1 MARVLIVDD
10 SDLSRRM
17 IGDTLKRAGHQVDEA
32 VDGPHALQTIE
43 PGKFDLVITD
53 FMMPGMLGDELV
65 KQIRATDAELPI
77 VVISSYTDSDLFKSM
92 KAQQVARVLNKPF
105 ADNDVLDAVA
115 ECART
120 A

>member
-1 MARVLIVDD
+1 MSRVLIVDD

-17 IGDTLKRAGHQVDEA
+17 IGDTLRRAGHEVLEA
-32 VDGPHALQTIE
+32 ADGPAALQTIQ
-43 PGKFDLVITD
+43 PGELDLVITD

-65 KQIRATDAELPI
+65 KKIRATDESLPI

-105 ADNDVLDAVA
+105 ADNDVLDAVR

>member
-1 MARVLIVDD
+1 VAHVLIVDD

-17 IGDTLKRAGHQVDEA
+17 IRDTLSRAGHTVEEA
-32 VDGPHALQTIE
+32 ADGPQALDAVA

-65 KQIRATDAELPI
+65 KKLRSTDGELPI

-92 KAQQVARVLNKPF
+92 KAQEVARVLNKPF
-105 ADNDVLDAVA
+105 ADNDVLDAVR